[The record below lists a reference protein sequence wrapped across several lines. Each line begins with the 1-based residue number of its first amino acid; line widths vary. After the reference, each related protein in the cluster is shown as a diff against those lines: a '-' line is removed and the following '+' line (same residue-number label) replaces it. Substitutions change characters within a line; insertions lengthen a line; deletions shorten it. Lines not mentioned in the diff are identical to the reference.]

1 MPHSNNATTVNTSYH
16 DDTEM
21 LSQRGYGHIAWCC
34 PLWQQNALPYAFWL
48 PCTCM
53 KCCLSASVGLQHAY
67 LREALCADGWPRE
80 KHMRT
85 PIEGS
90 ALLNLRELK
99 VLKAN
104 WWNIYFKPAAAS
116 SSKSRP
122 IELVLPELST
132 TARSE
137 LLHADHQSL
146 LHAAL
151 RGGA

>member
-1 MPHSNNATTVNTSYH
+1 MVLPVVATKRPTLCLLATVHMY
-16 DDTEM
+16 EM
-21 LSQRGYGHIAWCC
+21 LSVRIC
-34 PLWQQNALPYAFWL
+34 
-48 PCTCM
+48 
-53 KCCLSASVGLQHAY
+53 GLQHAY

-104 WWNIYFKPAAAS
+104 WWNIYFEPAAAS